1 MLDTNLVLVLSIG
14 ALLVAN
20 GLIARMSAAR
30 RAPTESVAADEPP
43 VGGGDSA

>member
-1 MLDTNLVLVLSIG
+1 VLDSNLVLVLSIG

-20 GLIARMSAAR
+20 GLIARVAAAR
-30 RAPTESVAADEPP
+30 RAASNAAGSDDPT